1 MGQKQGKTAGIVALP
16 PMGRQRKN
24 RLKEN
29 VTLLDIAA
37 EGKCVARIDDKV
49 YFVEGGVPGDVV
61 DILVEKDKKTYAE
74 ARVYRLKSPSADRQP
89 AFCSHFGVCGGC
101 KWQHL
106 RYERQLELKNKQVK
120 DAFQRIGKIE
130 EGNWH
135 AILPS
140 RLTQEYRN
148 KLEFTFSHQRW
159 LESKDSEPGSG
170 HSIHGLGFHIPKRF
184 DKILD
189 IEHCYLQA
197 EPSNAIRLWVKAY
210 AEQNELSFFNLREQT
225 GFLRNM
231 MLRSTSTGQ
240 WMVLL
245 IVAEDRPEESQR
257 LLKSLCAEFPQLTSA
272 QYVLNQKRNDSYADL
287 KPVLVW
293 GQPYVEEQMENLR
306 FRVGPTSFYQTNAL
320 QALELYRLADRLADV
335 QPDDL
340 VYDLYTGT
348 GTIALFIARK
358 ARRVVGIEYVEAAV
372 EDARQNARLNG
383 LDNVSFFSGDM
394 AAVLSAS
401 FVAREGRP
409 RIVITD
415 PPRAG
420 MHPDVTA
427 ALLQMAPEKIVYVSC
442 NPATQARD
450 IQTLQSSYQVVEISP
465 VDMFPH
471 THHVENV
478 ALLVRRA
485 DEIKARG

>member
-1 MGQKQGKTAGIVALP
+1 MA
-16 PMGRQRKN
+16 RQRKN

-37 EGKCVARIDDKV
+37 EGKCVARIEDKV

-61 DILVEKDKKTYAE
+61 DILVEKDKKSYAE

-101 KWQHL
+101 KWQNL

-120 DAFQRIGKIE
+120 DAFLRIGKISD
-130 EGNWH
+130 GHWQP
-135 AILPS
+135 ILPS
-140 RLTQEYRN
+140 GLTVAYRN

-159 LESKDSEPGSG
+159 LEALDSDPGQRPSLN
-170 HSIHGLGFHIPKRF
+170 GLGFHIPKRF

-189 IEHCYLQA
+189 IQHCYLQA

-210 AEQNELSFFNLREQT
+210 AEQNGFSFFNLREQT
-225 GFLRNM
+225 GFLRNI

-245 IVAEDRPEESQR
+245 IVAEDRPQACEA
-257 LLKSLCAEFPQLTSA
+257 LLQALCREFPQIASA
-272 QYVLNQKRNDSYADL
+272 QYVLNQKRNDSYSDL
-287 KPVLVW
+287 KPVLVC
-293 GQPYVEEQMENLR
+293 GQPFVEEKMENLT
-306 FRVGPTSFYQTNAL
+306 FRVGPTSFYQTNGL
-320 QALELYRLADRLADV
+320 QALELYRLADRLAQV

-348 GTIALFIARK
+348 GTIALFMARK
-358 ARRVVGIEYVEAAV
+358 ARHVVGIEYVEAAV
-372 EDARQNARLNG
+372 ADARQNAQLNG
-383 LDNVSFFSGDM
+383 LGNVSFFSGDM
-394 AAVLSAS
+394 ASILSPD
-401 FVAREGRP
+401 FIARNGRP
-409 RIVITD
+409 RVVITD

-450 IQTLQSSYQVVEISP
+450 IQALQESYRVEEICP

-478 ALLVRRA
+478 ALLVRR
-485 DEIKARG
+485 EE